1 VFLVAAADKQEC
13 LSNKVSDKY
22 KTDNNP
28 VSANGSS
35 SGLAGNSSIAVG
47 ERLVGMSEWL
57 FMFLKRPHQGGEAKG
72 W

>member
-1 VFLVAAADKQEC
+1 MFLVAAADKQEC

-35 SGLAGNSSIAVG
+35 SGLVGNSSIAVG
-47 ERLVGMSEWL
+47 ERLVGMSE
-57 FMFLKRPHQGGEAKG
+57 
-72 W
+72 